1 MPSPEVLNFAEILAM
16 ITGENPA
23 GTDLRADTSPM
34 SDFQKIREARKS
46 ARAAERLLEVP
57 PESEEERNR
66 IAPPDWGS
74 VLELGKRIL
83 ASKSK
88 DLEITAYLI
97 EALVRLRRFP
107 GLRDGYRLARGLVED
122 YWDGLHPSPE
132 DSDTE
137 MRFKL
142 LFDLSG
148 IGATGVLAVP
158 IRKIPLTAET
168 TAGCFSPV
176 HYYQARS
183 LGQIADANLRK
194 KKIDEGAV
202 TLEMIQKAVAETP
215 ASFYA
220 DLVADIAGSREEFR
234 RFCEGVGERSGYVPP
249 AADLEGVLD
258 SYLDIVKELARD
270 KLPRTSPPKPSE
282 PVAATDP
289 PQGPAATPVV
299 DPSLIKDRN
308 DALDRVLKVAA
319 YFREHEPQSI
329 IPYALEQIV
338 QWSKLSLPELLAEL
352 IPEDGPRKNLFKQVG
367 IKTPEAKK

>member
-1 MPSPEVLNFAEILAM
+1 MPSREVLDFAEVLAT
-16 ITGENPA
+16 IPGENPTGA
-23 GTDLRADTSPM
+23 DLRADPSPM
-34 SDFQKIREARKS
+34 SDFQKIREARKA
-46 ARAAERLLEVP
+46 ARAAERLQDVP
-57 PESEEERNR
+57 PDSEEERKR

-74 VLELGKRIL
+74 VLDLGTRIL

-107 GLRDGYRLARGLVED
+107 GLRDGYQLARRLVED
-122 YWDGLHPSPE
+122 HWDGLYPPPE

-148 IGATGVLAVP
+148 LGSTGVLAVP

-168 TAGCFSPV
+168 TAGCFNAA

-183 LGQIADANLRK
+183 LSQVTDANLRK

-202 TLEMIQKAVAETP
+202 TLDMIQKAVAETP

-234 RFCEGVGERSGYVPP
+234 RFCEAMGERSGYAPP
-249 AADLEGVLD
+249 SSDLDGVLD
-258 SYLDIVKELARD
+258 SYLQIVNDLARD
-270 KLPRTSPPKPSE
+270 KVPKVVPTPSE
-282 PVAATDP
+282 PVPANGP
-289 PQGPAATPVV
+289 PQGQPPVV
-299 DPSLIKDRN
+299 DPSIIKDRA
-308 DALDRVLKVAA
+308 DAMDRVLKVAA

-329 IPYALEQIV
+329 IPYALEQVV
-338 QWSKLSLPELLAEL
+338 QWSRLSLPELLTEL
-352 IPEDGPRKNLFKQVG
+352 IPDEAPRKNLYKQVG
-367 IKTPEAKK
+367 IRPPETKK